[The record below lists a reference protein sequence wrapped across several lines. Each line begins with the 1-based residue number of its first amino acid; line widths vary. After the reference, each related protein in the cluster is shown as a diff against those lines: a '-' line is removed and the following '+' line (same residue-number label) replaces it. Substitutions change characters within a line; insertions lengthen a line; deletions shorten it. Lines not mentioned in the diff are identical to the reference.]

1 MKAAYVEMIGGA
13 AGNMIVGALVDAGAN
28 AFEIQRALRTIVAEG
43 WTLEMVRVE
52 RRGVAATYLDFV
64 VPGEDAHHAH
74 PNAHEHPPQRSL
86 REILAIVD
94 GSGLT
99 AAQKSRV
106 KAIFRRLAQAEADVH
121 GEALEDVHFHEVG
134 QIDAILDVAATCV
147 ALDLLGVERLFCSPY
162 PLGRGAVSMHHGI
175 YPNPPPATAKLM
187 LGAPTFDAGVDGEMV
202 TTTAAAIL
210 ATLVEEPGTRPA
222 MRWERIGYGA
232 GRSDFSIPNVT
243 RITIGELSGEA
254 PSPAPDD
261 VVVLETNLDD
271 MSPQHFELAQ
281 ERLLE
286 AGALDVWTS
295 AIGMKK
301 SRPGVLLAAI
311 APPDRAEACAQTMLR
326 ETTTLGVRMNAVRR
340 LTAVREIV
348 KVDTPLGEVRVK
360 RARINGGVRESLE
373 YDDVLRIARERGE
386 PIAEI
391 ASALERFVRERH
403 AT

>member
-64 VPGEDAHHAH
+64 VPGADAHHAH
-74 PNAHEHPPQRSL
+74 PDAYEHPPQRSL
-86 REILAIVD
+86 RDIFAIVD
-94 GSGLT
+94 ASGLT

-106 KAIFRRLAQAEADVH
+106 KAIFRRLAEAEANVH
-121 GEALEDVHFHEVG
+121 GEAVEDVHFHEVG

-147 ALDLLGVERLFCSPY
+147 ALDLLDVERVFCSPY
-162 PLGRGAVSMHHGI
+162 PLGRGTISMHHGI

-187 LGAPTFDAGVDGEMV
+187 LGAPTFEAGVDGEMV

-210 ATLVEEPGTRPA
+210 ATLVEEPGKRPA
-222 MRWERIGYGA
+222 MRWESIGYGA
-232 GRSDFSIPNVT
+232 GRSDFLIPNVT
-243 RITIGELSGEA
+243 RITIGELEEA
-254 PSPAPDD
+254 ASPAAGD

-271 MSPQHFELAQ
+271 MAPQHFELAQ

-311 APPDRAEACAQTMLR
+311 APRDRAEACAQTMLR
-326 ETTTLGVRMNAVRR
+326 ETTTLGVRMSTVRR
-340 LTAVREIV
+340 LTAAREIV
-348 KVDTPLGEVRVK
+348 KVNTPFGEVRVK

-391 ASALERFVRERH
+391 ASALERFIRERN